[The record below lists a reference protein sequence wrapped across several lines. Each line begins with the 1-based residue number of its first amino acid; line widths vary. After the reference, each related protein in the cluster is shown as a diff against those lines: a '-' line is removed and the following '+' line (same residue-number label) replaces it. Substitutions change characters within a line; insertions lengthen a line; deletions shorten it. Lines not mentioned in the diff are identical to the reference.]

1 MGATL
6 PHGARIRVAE
16 GGAFE
21 RGTIVAFVANGKTF
35 VHRVSW
41 RGRSWAARGWL
52 LTQGDA
58 LRLPDPPVHRDAV
71 LGQVVA
77 VERGDVWQPAD
88 GAGRLPRRERALARL
103 LWVLCVLLLEVRPS
117 LARWLIDRLRVAEL
131 HKGWTQTLLYPGANK
146 PRRQRTSLTLA
157 TAVLACRLG
166 AGALR
171 AIRAM
176 SGAMVSLW
184 DSSQRLL
191 GAACNEAL
199 TLDEKS
205 RLTVR
210 IYDFFPGYHRTY
222 DRLHPWEGPWFERR
236 LPAAGARVLV
246 GGAGVGREAAA
257 LIAQGLVVD
266 AFDPAPEL
274 VAACRR
280 AFDARS
286 QVGVMSY
293 ETFSSLVL
301 DGAVRDDRLPLLADR
316 YDAILLGSGSLTH
329 VLDPREHQRLL
340 RACAAVCP
348 MGPILMSFYCADD
361 SSDRPPAGRATRC
374 GAALGR
380 ATATLRGM
388 PAAGSTRLSY
398 RPHGGFAYTFT
409 AAEIEGLAASIGRDL
424 SWEPGTTGDFRC
436 VTFLLTA
443 ATPAPA
449 P

>member
-1 MGATL
+1 
-6 PHGARIRVAE
+6 
-16 GGAFE
+16 
-21 RGTIVAFVANGKTF
+21 
-35 VHRVSW
+35 
-41 RGRSWAARGWL
+41 
-52 LTQGDA
+52 
-58 LRLPDPPVHRDAV
+58 
-71 LGQVVA
+71 
-77 VERGDVWQPAD
+77 
-88 GAGRLPRRERALARL
+88 
-103 LWVLCVLLLEVRPS
+103 
-117 LARWLIDRLRVAEL
+117 VAEL
-131 HKGWTQTLLYPGANK
+131 RKGWTQALLYPGMNK
-146 PRRQRTSLTLA
+146 PPRQRTSLTLA
-157 TAVLACRLG
+157 MAVLACRLG
-166 AGALR
+166 ALALR

-176 SGAMVSLW
+176 SGVWVSLW

-246 GGAGVGREAAA
+246 GGAGVGREAVA
-257 LIAQGLVVD
+257 LATQGLVVD
-266 AFDPAPEL
+266 AFDPAPDL

-280 AFDARS
+280 ALDARS
-286 QVGVMSY
+286 QVGVLSY

-301 DGAVRDDRLPLLADR
+301 DDAMREEGQAWLADR

-329 VLDPREHQRLL
+329 VLDPSEHQRLL

-348 MGPILMSFYCADD
+348 SGPILMSFYCADD
-361 SSDRPPAGRATRC
+361 SSDRPPAGRAMRC

-380 ATATLRGM
+380 ATAMLRGM
-388 PAAGSTRLSY
+388 SAAGSPRLSY

-409 AAEIEGLAASIGRDL
+409 PAEIECLAASIGRDL

-436 VTFLLTA
+436 VTFLPSA
-443 ATPAPA
+443 IKPAPA